1 MVALSKP
8 DGTLQDINC
17 VGANYNTLLDIPV
30 TMIPYE
36 PGLTA
41 MLARN
46 PFARFQTTPSDSFF
60 FAIDGQAKLQES
72 GWFLFPSMRF
82 MAYEAQW

>member
-8 DGTLQDINC
+8 NGTLQDMNC
-17 VGANYNTLLDIPV
+17 VGGECNTLLSIPA

-41 MLARN
+41 VLAGN
-46 PFARFQTTPSDSFF
+46 PFARFQTTPFF
-60 FAIDGQAKLQES
+60 FAIDGQGKLQES
-72 GWFLFPSMRF
+72 GWLLFPSMRF

>member
-8 DGTLQDINC
+8 DGTLQDMNC
-17 VGANYNTLLDIPV
+17 VGDECNTLLNIPA
-30 TMIPYE
+30 TMIPRE

-41 MLARN
+41 VLAGN

-60 FAIDGQAKLQES
+60 FAIDGQGKLQES